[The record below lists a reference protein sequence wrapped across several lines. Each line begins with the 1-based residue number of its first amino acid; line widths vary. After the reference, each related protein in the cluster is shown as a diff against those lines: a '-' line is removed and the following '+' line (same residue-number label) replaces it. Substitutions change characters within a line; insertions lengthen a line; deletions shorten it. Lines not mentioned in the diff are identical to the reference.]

1 MRFINIIFAGWLW
14 CVLISGVAQAQDI
27 VELIRFDSAR
37 LTSVNGERVQIL
49 VNARLSMREI
59 TMVSDSAYRYLDRD
73 EMHAYGNIQID
84 TDTENIWADTLIY
97 FSNRDIS
104 LLRGRV
110 VILQDSTT
118 LFGHKVDYNFETKEA
133 VFPDGIRLED
143 GAGTLVAKQGAYF
156 QEQDSAIF
164 RLDVQVQDTSQY
176 IEGDSLF
183 INRKS
188 EYYQIYNNVFISDS
202 TSNALL
208 TGHYLEADSTGR
220 RFIRDNAYLMK
231 VETDTAGADT
241 MHIWAGDLLL
251 QEQDSSNTIQAFDN
265 VRVWS
270 EKFSSLSDSL
280 FFDSASERFDLSG
293 SPKTWNKNIQL
304 NGPYI
309 SVQLD
314 STEVKKLKAYQPA
327 FAVQEDSIT
336 RRLNQL
342 KGDTLIAD
350 FEGGQISVIQLFPN
364 SQILYHT
371 KNENDE
377 PDGAME
383 NSSPTTILFFE
394 NGELIQAKFG
404 QNQGLFLPEYP
415 ELLQRRLD
423 GFAWNPELRP
433 QKPESVPQARLAPIS
448 VERPFKLPRRY
459 LSFINEQKD
468 D

>member
-1 MRFINIIFAGWLW
+1 
-14 CVLISGVAQAQDI
+14 
-27 VELIRFDSAR
+27 
-37 LTSVNGERVQIL
+37 
-49 VNARLSMREI
+49 
-59 TMVSDSAYRYLDRD
+59 
-73 EMHAYGNIQID
+73 
-84 TDTENIWADTLIY
+84 
-97 FSNRDIS
+97 
-104 LLRGRV
+104 
-110 VILQDSTT
+110 
-118 LFGHKVDYNFETKEA
+118 
-133 VFPDGIRLED
+133 
-143 GAGTLVAKQGAYF
+143 
-156 QEQDSAIF
+156 
-164 RLDVQVQDTSQY
+164 
-176 IEGDSLF
+176 
-183 INRKS
+183 
-188 EYYQIYNNVFISDS
+188 
-202 TSNALL
+202 
-208 TGHYLEADSTGR
+208 
-220 RFIRDNAYLMK
+220 
-231 VETDTAGADT
+231 
-241 MHIWAGDLLL
+241 
-251 QEQDSSNTIQAFDN
+251 
-265 VRVWS
+265 
-270 EKFSSLSDSL
+270 
-280 FFDSASERFDLSG
+280 
-293 SPKTWNKNIQL
+293 
-304 NGPYI
+304 
-309 SVQLD
+309 
-314 STEVKKLKAYQPA
+314 LKAYQPA